1 MRREVPVFLGSA
13 AGVVILAAYFINY
26 KPLATLSAELMNWGI
41 IMSAFALCLASV
53 NLVRKHVNQ
62 IARKEPVAPF
72 SLALLIVF
80 FGITLAGLFQGQNS
94 AGFTFFYKGILEPV
108 SASFYGM
115 LGFYLLSAAFRTFRA
130 RSYEATLLL
139 LSALAV
145 MLGRATIGS
154 LIWEG
159 FPGLAE
165 WFLGTPNAA
174 ADRGVLIGA
183 SLGLLSSGVRLML
196 GIDRAYLGSEE

>member
-1 MRREVPVFLGSA
+1 LRREVPVFLGSA
-13 AGVVILAAYFINY
+13 VGVIILAAYFIVS
-26 KPLATLSAELMNWGI
+26 KPLSALSSEIMSWGV

-53 NLVRKHVNQ
+53 NLVRKHVTQ
-62 IARKEPVAPF
+62 IARRDQLAPF
-72 SLALLIVF
+72 SLALLIAF
-80 FGITLAGLFQGQNS
+80 FGITIAGLFRGSNS
-94 AGFTFFYKGILEPV
+94 AEFTFFYKGILEPV
-108 SASFYGM
+108 SSSLYGM
-115 LGFYLLSAAFRTFRA
+115 LAFYLLSAAFRTFRA
-130 RSYEATLLL
+130 RSLEATFLLV
-139 LSALAV
+139 SAVLV

-174 ADRGVLIGA
+174 ADRGVIIGA
-183 SLGLLSSGVRLML
+183 ALGLLSSGVRLML